1 MGIKNLANKSV
12 KQVLAFTTQFALL
25 MLLGYCIARATT
37 EPQVISE
44 VEQITHYVEVEK
56 LVELPPEVEYI
67 YEVVIETEIVEVEV
81 PQELRE
87 FDSVAEL
94 EQWRDDNLVVEIKGV
109 KYRLPTEQYSEEYDC
124 DDIAEAW
131 QRELLADGY
140 LASSQVIWHGE
151 LLGVKVS
158 ESENPHDGIRVN
170 IGNDVY
176 YLDTFAP
183 YGVTRVVGRD

>member
-1 MGIKNLANKSV
+1 MGIKNLVNKSV
-12 KQVLAFTTQFALL
+12 KQVLAFTTLFVLL
-25 MLLGYCIARATT
+25 MLLGYSIARATT

-44 VEQITHYVEVEK
+44 VEHITHYVEVEK
-56 LVELPPEVEYI
+56 LVELPPEVAYI

-183 YGVTRVVGRD
+183 YGITRVIGRD